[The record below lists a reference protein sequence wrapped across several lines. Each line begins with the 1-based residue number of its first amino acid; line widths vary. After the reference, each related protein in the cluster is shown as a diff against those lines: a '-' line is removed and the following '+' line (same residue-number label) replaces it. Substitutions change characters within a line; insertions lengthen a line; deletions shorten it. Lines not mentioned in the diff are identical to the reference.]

1 MDDLTKKYLIKLSS
15 YKEDDFTKEI
25 IAPLFEA
32 MGYQRVEFNGG
43 AYERGRDLIATIKV
57 PPSRKLKVVYIQS
70 KKIGHQKRDSSRVLS
85 DLGHQIRQACKIG
98 YKTLDGTTLLPSEI
112 YITCPEVATQRFLEE
127 IQEQFINS
135 VDIPIYIM
143 DGQEII
149 ENIKMYDKDILKKL
163 DSIEDI
169 IRTEKHKHGNLDLLN
184 ALKANRKEINVQEF
198 YSDLSF
204 FVGSLDSNTLM
215 HFDISFAEKTI
226 KLDIEKWK
234 SVKTAQ
240 IIINKDFD
248 VLIFTKT
255 ADEIEVNFERNAR
268 EYNSSDNKKSKKEL
282 ANLTNRHKSLFV
294 ILLEEINDIISN
306 NDAIIARENKNNSNN
321 NSLSDISKALRD
333 FKNKIDSN
341 IDELSLPQL
350 SNDINEKHKKY
361 SENLKKRYSTINV
374 ITKELSALEEDIK
387 NIKNKDNSRTKI

>member
-1 MDDLTKKYLIKLSS
+1 M
-15 YKEDDFTKEI
+15 
-25 IAPLFEA
+25 
-32 MGYQRVEFNGG
+32 
-43 AYERGRDLIATIKV
+43 
-57 PPSRKLKVVYIQS
+57 
-70 KKIGHQKRDSSRVLS
+70 
-85 DLGHQIRQACKIG
+85 
-98 YKTLDGTTLLPSEI
+98 
-112 YITCPEVATQRFLEE
+112 
-127 IQEQFINS
+127 
-135 VDIPIYIM
+135 
-143 DGQEII
+143 
-149 ENIKMYDKDILKKL
+149 
-163 DSIEDI
+163 
-169 IRTEKHKHGNLDLLN
+169 LN

-215 HFDISFAEKTI
+215 HFDISFVEKTI

-341 IDELSLPQL
+341 VDELSLPQL

-374 ITKELSALEEDIK
+374 ITKELSALEEDIE
-387 NIKNKDNSRTKI
+387 NIKTKIIPEPKYEVQLDYNKLHSEIENLKNEYLLGVKKSTRMNLIF